1 MFTLLQMKAVHA
13 KVKSGADFPAY
24 VREIKRLGLLH
35 YDFLVRNGQTEY
47 HGANGF
53 RVNGDPIYA
62 EKNISAHASPTAVRE
77 IIAEHQQG
85 KTDFLTFCQQVADA
99 GVEKW
104 IVDTQ
109 GMLCIYYDLN
119 GNIMVAE
126 PIPENAYNIRA
137 GI

>member
-1 MFTLLQMKAVHA
+1 MKAAHA
-13 KVKSGADFPAY
+13 KVKTGADFPAY
-24 VREIKRLGLLH
+24 VREIKQLGLLH

-53 RVNGDPIYA
+53 QVNGDPIYA
-62 EKNISAHASPTAVRE
+62 EKTILTQASPAAVRQ

-109 GMLCIYYDLN
+109 AMLCIYYDLK
-119 GNIMVAE
+119 GNSMVAE
-126 PIPENAYNIRA
+126 PIPEHVYS
-137 GI
+137 

>member
-1 MFTLLQMKAVHA
+1 MFTLLQMKAAHA

-24 VREIKRLGLLH
+24 VHEIKQLGLLH
-35 YDFLVRNGQTEY
+35 YDFVVKNGQTEY

-53 RVNGDPIYA
+53 QLNGDPIYA
-62 EKNISAHASPTAVRE
+62 EKDIFAQASPAAVRQ

-99 GVEKW
+99 GIEKW

-109 GMLCIYYDLN
+109 AMLCIYYDLK
-119 GNIMVAE
+119 GNSVVVE
-126 PIPENAYNIRA
+126 PIPVC
-137 GI
+137 